1 MAPRLP
7 LSKLHLI
14 RDMIES
20 QSITTSQM
28 AEEAECSQATIINIR
43 ANLRQ
48 FGSVHAPPTR
58 IGRKR
63 TVTPL
68 MIEALCEHLS
78 EKPGLYL
85 DEMAVLL
92 WDEFRTLVT
101 TSSIRRA
108 LGLKRALGSKRGSGM
123 PICDPAN
130 IVVVEWAICHI
141 WISVSCD

>member
-7 LSKLHLI
+7 LSKLHPI

-20 QSITTSQM
+20 KSLTTSQM
-28 AEEAECSQATIINIR
+28 AEEAECSKLTVVNIR
-43 ANLRQ
+43 RNLRQ

-68 MIEALCEHLS
+68 MFESLCDHLS

-85 DEMAVLL
+85 DEMVVFL
-92 WDEFRTLVT
+92 WDEFQTLVT

-108 LGLKRALGSKRGSGM
+108 LFCR
-123 PICDPAN
+123 
-130 IVVVEWAICHI
+130 
-141 WISVSCD
+141 